1 MTGPQKER
9 ERVPRVA
16 ENRAPAMPSSPGQK
30 ERYRRILRAAAE
42 HGASHGFERIQ
53 MLDVARDAGVAIAT
67 LYRYFPSKTALYTAL
82 LRHQV
87 ERLDR
92 ASVQLPPGQ
101 TGAEAVG
108 QMLVEASRVLLRQP
122 LLAQAMLQ
130 SNNVTVA
137 SEEHG
142 TAVTGA
148 FAELILRLGGVAVP
162 SEHDLRLV
170 RLIEQTWYGVLTSQL
185 NGHVSAEDAEIDTR
199 LACRLL
205 LADLGR
211 S

>member
-137 SEEHG
+137 SEAPG

>member
-1 MTGPQKER
+1 
-9 ERVPRVA
+9 
-16 ENRAPAMPSSPGQK
+16 MPSSPGQK

-137 SEEHG
+137 SEAPG